1 MAMDNR
7 LDFITKIAPE
17 YIEAM
22 TKLRKQFIELDNEL
36 KVIADDLEARQ
47 LPAGLR
53 TIALSRTHLETALQ
67 FGIKSLC
74 IAGEVNG

>member
-7 LDFITKIAPE
+7 LDFITNIAPN
-17 YIEAM
+17 YIEPL
-22 TKLRKQFIELDNEL
+22 TKLREQFITLDKELQ
-36 KVIADDLEARQ
+36 VICNDLEAKQ
-47 LPAGLR
+47 LAAGLR

-74 IAGEVNG
+74 IAGEESE